1 MKRYVLLLLFTF
13 CFSLFTTF
21 AQSVRMRDVFAQMP
35 DSLLP
40 LITKNNRLDCIDFI
54 ENNMPA
60 LVNNMLDEPIELT
73 ALTDSYLKLTMS
85 KVSRAEMKLLPTSD
99 STYVICMVR
108 TYSGPLEDS
117 AVNFYSSNWAPL
129 DIRVKEPSVEE
140 YFAEV
145 PEAESNRKQEIVAM
159 LKDLPIRSMSLSP
172 ENEQMTFRLQTGEL
186 MKKDREWAEKNQL
199 PVKKNIRQI
208 ALGL

>member
-1 MKRYVLLLLFTF
+1 
-13 CFSLFTTF
+13 
-21 AQSVRMRDVFAQMP
+21 MRDVFAQMP

-40 LITKNNRLDCIDFI
+40 LITQNNRLDCIDFI

-73 ALTDSYLKLTMS
+73 ALTDNYLKLNMS

-117 AVNFYSSNWAPL
+117 AVNFYSSDWTPL
-129 DIRVKEPSVEE
+129 TVQVKEPAVEE

-145 PEAESNRKQEIVAM
+145 PEAESQRKQEIVAM

-186 MKKDREWAEKNQL
+186 MKKDREWAEKYVK
-199 PVKKNIRQI
+199 PVTVLLRN
-208 ALGL
+208 G